1 MLVFNSKYEKDQIV
15 TFKIVNGDEIVAKVV
30 EETDDAFVLAKPTTV
45 MPSQQ
50 GLGLMQSLFTSDLNN
65 DIRLN
70 KIHVMMHAPTIS
82 DVQNHYIKTTTGIEP
97 VTSGG
102 IIT

>member
-1 MLVFNSKYEKDQIV
+1 MLVTNKYEKDDIV
-15 TFKIVNGDEIVAKVV
+15 TFKIVNGDELVAKIV
-30 EETDDAFVLAKPTTV
+30 EENEQEYTVSKPCTV

-50 GLGLMQSLFTSDLNN
+50 GLGLMQSLFTGDLNKN
-65 DIRLN
+65 VRLE
-70 KIHVMMHAPTIS
+70 KRHVMLHAPTIK

-97 VTSGG
+97 VSSGG

>member
-1 MLVFNSKYEKDQIV
+1 VLVTNKYEKDQV
-15 TFKIVNGDEIVAKVV
+15 VSFKIMNGDELVAKIV
-30 EETDDAFVLAKPTTV
+30 EETDDAFILSKPTTV

-50 GLGLMQSLFTSDLNN
+50 GLGLMQSLFTSDLNKH
-65 DIRLN
+65 IRLSKN
-70 KIHVMMHAPTIS
+70 HVMMHAPTVK
-82 DVQNHYIKTTTGIEP
+82 DVENHYIKTTTGIEP